1 MTTPTAPS
9 PEPTGETS
17 AAIEAAGAKRL
28 GFEGKKRL
36 LKAMLV
42 LFAVWP
48 VAHGLL
54 VERYVINPWRLFGWA
69 MYCVPTYEPQVRFF
83 GFSNGQSGEIVF
95 PSDHPR
101 AEIERIRYIRARGQ
115 IGELASPEVLAAELF
130 DIYPQLDGLAID
142 VSHPVYRSE
151 TRSFESHL
159 SRRVFTP
166 RRQE

>member
-1 MTTPTAPS
+1 MTTS
-9 PEPTGETS
+9 HEPTVES
-17 AAIEAAGAKRL
+17 PAATEGTGAKRL

-36 LKAMLV
+36 LKVMLV
-42 LFAVWP
+42 LFAIWP
-48 VAHGLL
+48 VVHGFL

-83 GFSNGQSGEIVF
+83 GFSDGKSGEIVF
-95 PSDHPR
+95 PSDHPQ

-115 IGELASPEVLAAELF
+115 IGELASPDVLAAELF
-130 DIYPQLDGLAID
+130 EIYPKLDGLAID
-142 VSHPVYRSE
+142 VSHPVYQSR
-151 TRSFESHL
+151 TRTFESQL